1 MPSDPEDDY
10 IPWIQ
15 QFCQLFGHDYFVQV
29 SQEFIEDD
37 FNLTGLSSQVPFYR
51 EALYT
56 ILDYQVET
64 AEDHNTSTTNTTTTT
79 TTTTTT
85 ATATTTTTTAAAAA
99 AANANKNPAN
109 NNMANNHN
117 DTRGGGNGKSK
128 SSNTANSELPNQALL
143 AHSAELLYGL
153 IHARYIVSK
162 QGLTAMASKF
172 EKNDFG
178 SCPRY
183 FCDGMH
189 LIPVGSTD
197 IPGQETVR
205 LYCPCC
211 NDIYIPSSSR
221 YLNIDGAYFGTT
233 FPGLLVKMFPEIEN
247 QCRIRINKFSQNDF
261 GLKLFGFKINE
272 LSSTGPRMKWLR
284 MHPKTSEEKKEYDF
298 CEYTVPK
305 LTYDDE
311 EEEKED
317 KEEDGDDD
325 DDEEDEDEMDED
337 EENDND
343 DDDKTMASE

>member
-15 QFCQLFGHDYFVQV
+15 QFCELFGHDYFVPV
-29 SQEFIEDD
+29 AQEFIEDD
-37 FNLTGLSSQVPFYR
+37 FNLTGLSSQVPYYR

-64 AEDHNTSTTNTTTTT
+64 AEDHPDEKAILNGSHS
-79 TTTTTT
+79 
-85 ATATTTTTTAAAAA
+85 
-99 AANANKNPAN
+99 N
-109 NNMANNHN
+109 NN
-117 DTRGGGNGKSK
+117 TK
-128 SSNTANSELPNQALL
+128 TELPNKALL
-143 AHSAELLYGL
+143 ARSAELLYGL
-153 IHARYIVSK
+153 IHARYIISK
-162 QGLTAMASKF
+162 PGLTAMASKF
-172 EKNDFG
+172 ERNEFG

-197 IPGQETVR
+197 MAGQETVR

-221 YLNIDGAYFGTT
+221 YLNIDGAFFGTT

-247 QCRIRINKFSQNDF
+247 QCRIRINKFNQNDF

-272 LSSTGPRMKWLR
+272 LSASGPRMKWLK
-284 MHPKTSEEKKEYDF
+284 MHPKSSEEKDEYNN
-298 CEYTVPK
+298 CEYSIPLDEVSTGDESDM
-305 LTYDDE
+305 DDNG
-311 EEEKED
+311 ED
-317 KEEDGDDD
+317 L
-325 DDEEDEDEMDED
+325 
-337 EENDND
+337 D

>member
-1 MPSDPEDDY
+1 MPSEGEEDY

-15 QFCQLFGHDYFVQV
+15 QYCDLFGHDYFVQV
-29 SQEFIEDD
+29 SQDFIEDD
-37 FNLTGLSSQVPFYR
+37 FNLTGLSSQVPYYR

-64 AEDHNTSTTNTTTTT
+64 AEDHSNDT
-79 TTTTTT
+79 
-85 ATATTTTTTAAAAA
+85 
-99 AANANKNPAN
+99 N
-109 NNMANNHN
+109 NNNNN
-117 DTRGGGNGKSK
+117 SNNNNSG
-128 SSNTANSELPNQALL
+128 SSNKRNPSELPNKALL
-143 AHSAELLYGL
+143 SHSAELLYGL

-172 EKNDFG
+172 ERNDFG
-178 SCPRY
+178 SCPRF

-197 IPGQETVR
+197 VPGQETVR
-205 LYCPCC
+205 LFCPCC

-221 YLNIDGAYFGTT
+221 YLNIDGAFFGTT

-272 LSSTGPRMKWLR
+272 LSATGPRMKWLR
-284 MHPKTSEEKKEYDF
+284 MHPKTEEEKQEYDS
-298 CEYTVPK
+298 CEYNVPVNS
-305 LTYDDE
+305 LDEDEEMDDE
-311 EEEKED
+311 EEE
-317 KEEDGDDD
+317 D
-325 DDEEDEDEMDED
+325 DDEE
-337 EENDND
+337 EEEVDD

>member
-1 MPSDPEDDY
+1 MPSDPEEDY

-15 QFCQLFGHDYFVQV
+15 QYCELFGHDYFVQV
-29 SQEFIEDD
+29 AQDFIEDD
-37 FNLTGLSSQVPFYR
+37 FNLTGLSQQVPYYR

-64 AEDHNTSTTNTTTTT
+64 AEDHNNDESRS
-79 TTTTTT
+79 
-85 ATATTTTTTAAAAA
+85 
-99 AANANKNPAN
+99 KRNP
-109 NNMANNHN
+109 
-117 DTRGGGNGKSK
+117 T
-128 SSNTANSELPNQALL
+128 ELPNKALL
-143 AHSAELLYGL
+143 AHSAELLCGL

-172 EKNDFG
+172 ERNDFG

-197 IPGQETVR
+197 VPGQETVR
-205 LYCPCC
+205 LFCPCC

-221 YLNIDGAYFGTT
+221 YLNIDGAFFGTT

-272 LSSTGPRMKWLR
+272 LSATGPRMKWLR
-284 MHPKTSEEKKEYDF
+284 MHPKTEEEKQEYNS
-298 CEYTVPK
+298 CEYNVPISY
-305 LTYDDE
+305 LEEDEDMDDDDE
-311 EEEKED
+311 EEE
-317 KEEDGDDD
+317 D
-325 DDEEDEDEMDED
+325 DDEED
-337 EENDND
+337 D
-343 DDDKTMASE
+343 DDDDRTMASE

>member
-1 MPSDPEDDY
+1 MPSDLEDDY
-10 IPWIQ
+10 ISWIQ
-15 QFCQLFGHDYFVQV
+15 QFCEVFGHDYFVQV
-29 SQEFIEDD
+29 SQDFIEDD
-37 FNLTGLSSQVPFYR
+37 FNLTGLSLQVPFYR

-64 AEDHNTSTTNTTTTT
+64 AEDHTNTT
-79 TTTTTT
+79 
-85 ATATTTTTTAAAAA
+85 
-99 AANANKNPAN
+99 N
-109 NNMANNHN
+109 NNSISTNNNNNSNTNNSRGANS
-117 DTRGGGNGKSK
+117 TGNGNNSKK
-128 SSNTANSELPNQALL
+128 SSNNAPELPNKALL
-143 AHSAELLYGL
+143 AHLAELLYGL

-162 QGLTAMASKF
+162 PGLTAMASKF

-197 IPGQETVR
+197 VPGQETVR

-247 QCRIRINKFSQNDF
+247 QCRIRINKFSSNDF

-284 MHPKTSEEKKEYDF
+284 QHPKSAEDKQEYEY
-298 CEYTVPK
+298 CEYSVPK
-305 LTYDDE
+305 LKAEDGEEGDEEEDASMGEEEDDDDE
-311 EEEKED
+311 EEE
-317 KEEDGDDD
+317 EE
-325 DDEEDEDEMDED
+325 
-337 EENDND
+337 

>member
-1 MPSDPEDDY
+1 MPSDIEDDY
-10 IPWIQ
+10 ISWIQ
-15 QFCQLFGHDYFVQV
+15 QFCEVFGHDYFVQV
-29 SQEFIEDD
+29 SQDFIEDD

-64 AEDHNTSTTNTTTTT
+64 AEDHTNTNNNNTSSISTSTNNINNNSNSNTSRG
-79 TTTTTT
+79 
-85 ATATTTTTTAAAAA
+85 
-99 AANANKNPAN
+99 AN
-109 NNMANNHN
+109 NTGTGNNN
-117 DTRGGGNGKSK
+117 NSNNSNKK
-128 SSNTANSELPNQALL
+128 SSNNAPELPNKALL

-162 QGLTAMASKF
+162 PGLTAMASKF

-197 IPGQETVR
+197 VPGQETVR

-247 QCRIRINKFSQNDF
+247 QCRIRINKFSANEF

-284 MHPKTSEEKKEYDF
+284 QHPKSAEDKQEYEY
-298 CEYTVPK
+298 CEYSVPK
-305 LTYDDE
+305 L
-311 EEEKED
+311 KF
-317 KEEDGDDD
+317 
-325 DDEEDEDEMDED
+325 DDEEDDGEGEGEDDASMGEEEEVEDE
-337 EENDND
+337 D